1 MNLLKDNFRAAVTC
15 VTILCFTFLIYA
27 DKITFAQAIA
37 SVTAVASG
45 FFYTKKQEAEIKE
58 DKQRRRAEKAEQQIQ
73 TLRKNKVQ

>member
-1 MNLLKDNFRAAVTC
+1 MNIIKDNFRAAVAC
-15 VTILCFTFLIYA
+15 ITIMCFTFLIYS

-58 DKQRRRAEKAEQQIQ
+58 EKERRRADEAEKQLKEYKRDKI
-73 TLRKNKVQ
+73 